1 MLLGE
6 GLVGKVLIRFG
17 GDLVGDA
24 VVWKGPWK
32 GLLVTSILALIG
44 GGRLCFGGGHFGK
57 ILKCHKEINYR
68 CLISFWSG
76 VHVLLVSL
84 FGIPI
89 IRSISNFF
97 GRLKKKFG
105 RAKKWEIER
114 ANGIP
119 KRLTKNTWT
128 PLESFQDSLGIQTKG
143 QIMSFWCLK
152 FLPKNKPKHVA

>member
-17 GDLVGDA
+17 GDLVGDE

-97 GRLKKKFG
+97 GRLKKNLV
-105 RAKKWEIER
+105 EQ
-114 ANGIP
+114 
-119 KRLTKNTWT
+119 KNEK
-128 PLESFQDSLGIQTKG
+128 LKG
-143 QIMSFWCLK
+143 QMVYQKDWLK
-152 FLPKNKPKHVA
+152 IHGRRLNHFKTVWASKLKVR